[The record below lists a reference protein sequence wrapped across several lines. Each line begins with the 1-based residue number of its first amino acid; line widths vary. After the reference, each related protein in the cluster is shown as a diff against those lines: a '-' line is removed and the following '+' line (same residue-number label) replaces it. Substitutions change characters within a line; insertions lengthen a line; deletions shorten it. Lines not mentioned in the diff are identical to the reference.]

1 MKRFSFGIAFRLL
14 AGLASLVLLMA
25 GAGLLALLALDAYQH
40 ALDEMAQQDLPALAS
55 SATLV
60 QQTQKL
66 VATAPALIVAESQYE
81 RRGLMLRISAQK
93 VSIDEQLAALKRF
106 GLGAHES
113 AVITQVQS
121 ELVENLNELDTAV
134 ERKIDQDRQ
143 IQNLAQELRQLR
155 ERVQA
160 LESGRS
166 GASAAEIRNAAAISA
181 SGGSAAKELFER
193 EVTAQNWFG
202 QNNEI
207 LALLLTAFDGQN
219 RGALDSLR
227 IQLLDAI
234 DRVGR
239 TGSRLPEPDR
249 TAATDIVAELTALGL
264 NEGRLLD
271 TRAQQLE
278 TARVEQLALERNRR
292 LADQLGAAVSGPQER
307 ITQAALDLGAATSEG
322 TRRTAQSLILIVIIG
337 FVAASVILIY
347 ILRSVINRLRRL
359 QASMQGRQAG
369 MKTPIDTA
377 GHDEIAEMAQALDF
391 FVRTISER
399 EAETTRALVELK
411 ATQATLIQTEKL
423 ASLGQ
428 LTAGISH
435 EIKNPL
441 NFIDNFADL
450 ALTIC
455 DELRLALEAGDVAAQ
470 DEAFGFLKKNLTKI
484 RYHGKY
490 ADSIVRS
497 IILHSRR
504 STDGERQTIEFNAVI
519 EEALTLA
526 RRTMRGKDP
535 NFYVTIER
543 NFQPNL
549 GSVEISYHDII
560 RMLLNIFDN
569 AFYAILQR
577 DPDRAAQAEPTV
589 SVMTRGD
596 DDSVEVRITDNGIGM
611 TPEVCEK
618 VFAPFFT
625 TRPSGMGVGLGLT
638 VGQEIVHQQHQGR
651 IEFESVPGEQTTVI
665 ISLPRR
671 TRAEKPHAAQT
682 VAAE

>member
-14 AGLASLVLLMA
+14 AGLTSLVLLMA
-25 GAGLLALLALDAYQH
+25 GAGLLALLALEAYQR
-40 ALDEMAQQDLPALAS
+40 ALDEVAQQHLPALAS

-81 RRGLMLRISAQK
+81 RRGLMLRISAQQA
-93 VSIDEQLAALKRF
+93 SIDEQLAALKHF
-106 GLGAHES
+106 GLGAQES
-113 AVITQVQS
+113 AAITQVQS
-121 ELVENLNELDTAV
+121 ALVENLNELDTAV
-134 ERKIDQDRQ
+134 ERKIDLDRQ

-166 GASAAEIRNAAAISA
+166 GASASEIRNAAAIA
-181 SGGSAAKELFER
+181 GSGSSMATELFDR
-193 EVTAQNWFG
+193 EITAQSWFG
-202 QNNEI
+202 QSNEI
-207 LALLLTAFDGQN
+207 LALLLTAFDAQN
-219 RGALDSLR
+219 RGALDSIR

-234 DRVGR
+234 DLVGR
-239 TGSRLPEPDR
+239 TGNRLPEPER
-249 TAATDIVAELTALGL
+249 TAATEIVTELSTIGL
-264 NEGRLLD
+264 HDGRLLD

-278 TARVEQLALERNRR
+278 TARIEQLALERNRR

-307 ITQAALDLGAATSEG
+307 ITQEALALGAATSES
-322 TRRTAQSLILIVIIG
+322 TRRTARSLILIVIVG
-337 FVAASVILIY
+337 FGAASIILIY

-369 MKTPIDTA
+369 LKTPIDTA

-399 EAETTRALVELK
+399 EAETNRALVELK
-411 ATQATLIQTEKL
+411 ATQATLIQAEKL

-441 NFIDNFADL
+441 NFIDNFSDM

-455 DELRLALEAGDVAAQ
+455 DELGSALEIGDIPAQ
-470 DEAFGFLKKNLTKI
+470 EEAFHFLKQNLSKI

-504 STDGERQTIEFNAVI
+504 ATDGERQTIEFNAVV

-526 RRTMRGKDP
+526 RRTMRGKNPD
-535 NFYVTIER
+535 FQVTIER
-543 NFQPNL
+543 DFQPKT

-560 RMLLNIFDN
+560 RMLHNIFDN
-569 AFYAILQR
+569 AFYAIAQR
-577 DPDRAAQAEPTV
+577 TSDRAMHEEPMV
-589 SVMTRGD
+589 RVATRGTE
-596 DDSVEVRITDNGIGM
+596 DSVEVRIMDNGIGM
-611 TPEVCEK
+611 TPEVKEK
-618 VFAPFFT
+618 IFAPFFT
-625 TRPSGMGVGLGLT
+625 TRPPGAGVGLGLT
-638 VGQEIVHQQHQGR
+638 VGQEIITQQHQGR
-651 IEFESVPGEQTTVI
+651 IEFDSIPGEQTTVN

-671 TRAEKPHAAQT
+671 ARAEKPRT
-682 VAAE
+682 IRIVAAE